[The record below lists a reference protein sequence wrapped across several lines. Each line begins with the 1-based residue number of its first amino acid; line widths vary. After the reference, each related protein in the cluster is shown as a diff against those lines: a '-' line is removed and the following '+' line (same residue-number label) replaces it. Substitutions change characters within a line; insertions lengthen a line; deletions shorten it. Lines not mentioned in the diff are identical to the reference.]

1 MALFAEAG
9 GGGCDSGLH
18 PQVAQGAVPVA
29 AHRPPP
35 PMGSVKAETF

>member
-29 AHRPPP
+29 AH
-35 PMGSVKAETF
+35 